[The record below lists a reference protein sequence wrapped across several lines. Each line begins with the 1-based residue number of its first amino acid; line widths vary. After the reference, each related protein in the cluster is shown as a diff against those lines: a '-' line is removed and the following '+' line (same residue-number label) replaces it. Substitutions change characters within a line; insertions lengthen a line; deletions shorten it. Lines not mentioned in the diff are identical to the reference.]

1 MEKLRFG
8 GKIMA
13 SEAQIKANRENAQKS
28 TGPRTEEGKAVVAQ
42 NAVKHGLLAR
52 AAVLQG
58 EDWEEYT
65 CFHEQM
71 IEELYPDGMQEREL
85 AERIVGLYWRL
96 RRAERYQNAVFEAL
110 YDKYAAEG
118 REAATPADA
127 GPSVPSD
134 PVLGR
139 MLLADFSGDRV
150 LERVLLYERRIE
162 SSLHRVC
169 ADLQQLRRQPARSA
183 RRGGAS
189 LDGRWAD
196 SEGDGRDRRDQGDV
210 SSWKGQVSR
219 GQGPAA
225 PAPASNAAL
234 APWEPGSEF
243 DLAWRR
249 NRAWNPPTPP
259 LPDRLPS
266 PAVPVSA
273 QPASAGGTNVPE
285 AAMKILSLAC
295 QDAQAAEDRDG

>member
-1 MEKLRFG
+1 
-8 GKIMA
+8 MA
-13 SEAQIKANRENAQKS
+13 SEAQIQANRENAQKS
-28 TGPRTEEGKAVVAQ
+28 TGPRTPEGKAAVAQ

-58 EDWEEYT
+58 EDGEEYT
-65 CFHEQM
+65 CFHEEM
-71 IEELYPDGMQEREL
+71 IEELYPDGVQEEEL

-96 RRAERYQNAVFEAL
+96 RRAEGYQNAVFEAL
-110 YDKYAAEG
+110 YDKYAAETG
-118 REAATPADA
+118 APAAIPADP

-169 ADLQQLRRQPARSA
+169 AELRQLRRQPVTSA
-183 RRGGAS
+183 RRGGGS

-196 SEGDGRDRRDQGDV
+196 SEGDGRDRR
-210 SSWKGQVSR
+210 
-219 GQGPAA
+219 GPAA
-225 PAPASNAAL
+225 TAPASNVPL
-234 APWEPGSEF
+234 GPGDPGPES

-249 NRAWNPPTPP
+249 NRAWNPPLPP
-259 LPDRLPS
+259 LPDRLPG

-273 QPASAGGTNVPE
+273 QPAWAGGTNVPE
-285 AAMKILSLAC
+285 TLTEILAVARR
-295 QDAQAAEDRDG
+295 DAQAAEDQDV